1 MAGCK
6 TDFLCTLL
14 SPSIL
19 LKFCSHLNLRW
30 SPLVLWSAF
39 LIGFFTFFR
48 TANFVPNFLDT
59 FSSHFVLSRGSI
71 MFTSSGALLTVTR
84 TKTLVVPLPYIPGS
98 PLPYVWAPT
107 TYPLFTFTTTSNQL
121 DCITAN
127 SVNTSIKC
135 LASLVS
141 LDPQDFSSQSMSWR
155 HYIHLQVRNSS
166 WTHQTLKRLVIW
178 PLHVVFM
185 LASGGQTFS
194 FKQRFPA
201 VPYRDI
207 LWTLIYILFHVIV
220 SVSPPSVVPRRLL

>member
-19 LKFCSHLNLRW
+19 LMFCSHLNLRD
-30 SPLVLWSAF
+30 STHLVLWSAF
-39 LIGFFTFFR
+39 LVGFFTFFR
-48 TANFVPNFLDT
+48 TANLVPNFLDT
-59 FSSHFVLSRGSI
+59 FSSHFVLSWGS
-71 MFTSSGALLTVTR
+71 V
-84 TKTLVVPLPYIPGS
+84 VVPVPNIPGS
-98 PLPYVWAPT
+98 PLPYVCAPT

-121 DCITAN
+121 DCITAK
-127 SVNTSIKC
+127 SLNTSIKW
-135 LASLVS
+135 LPVASLVS
-141 LDPQDFSSQSMSWR
+141 LDPQDFSSQSMLWR
-155 HYIHLQVRNSS
+155 RYIHLQVWNSS
-166 WTHQTLKRLVIW
+166 WTHQTPKRLVIW

-194 FKQRFPA
+194 FKQCFPA

-220 SVSPPSVVPRRLL
+220 SVSPPSVVARRLL

>member
-19 LKFCSHLNLRW
+19 SKFCSHLNLRW

-141 LDPQDFSSQSMSWR
+141 LDPQDFSKSVYVVEALHSSSSAEFQ
-155 HYIHLQVRNSS
+155 LNSS
-166 WTHQTLKRLVIW
+166 NSEETGDLTLTCCIYACLWWTDFFFQT
-178 PLHVVFM
+178 
-185 LASGGQTFS
+185 TF
-194 FKQRFPA
+194 
-201 VPYRDI
+201 
-207 LWTLIYILFHVIV
+207 
-220 SVSPPSVVPRRLL
+220 PSSAL